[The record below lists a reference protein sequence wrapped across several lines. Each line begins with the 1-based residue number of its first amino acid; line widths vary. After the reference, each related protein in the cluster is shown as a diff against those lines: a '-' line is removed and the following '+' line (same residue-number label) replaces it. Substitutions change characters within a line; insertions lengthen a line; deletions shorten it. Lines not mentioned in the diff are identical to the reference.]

1 VIEPI
6 NSALHRHLP
15 RDIKAKDVEAVR
27 NVYATEVGTGITWN
41 DPSEVG
47 EDFVE
52 RRVHWGGTPGEEQ
65 IAERYR
71 QLFDLFATIEKA
83 EVRINRIYWDRKDA
97 AGYPARVRLL
107 VRGVGPQGD
116 RRTLDQ
122 QSELRI
128 DQRDGRWV
136 ITSEQILWREMV
148 SSGTPQFEVATQEAG
163 VNDVQET
170 ENSPLFKLIGDVG
183 VSSGVAVADFD
194 CDGREDFALASSTRL
209 TFYRNQGDGTFSDVT
224 HAVGLSSK
232 FDLAAAG
239 MVFFDADNDGDPDLW
254 VSGIRGDRFYRNES
268 CKRLQDVTQA
278 AGIVPRVWSSMPTVA
293 DYDHDGLLDVFVVR
307 MGDHATTAPSP
318 NWNAKNGV
326 GDSLYHNNGDGTFTD
341 VAKSAGIGEHGWGMA
356 GAWGDYDGDGWP
368 DVYVGNEFGT
378 NALYRNNRDG
388 TFREVAAAAGALDRG
403 AAMGV
408 TWGDYDADGDL
419 DLFVSNMYANSRW
432 ALFHP
437 DFPSPVPW
445 YLSWVPTEQIH
456 QITDELSRGSTL
468 LRNEGNGTFKDVSED
483 AGVRDA
489 QWGWGAE
496 FLDYDNDG
504 ALDLYTMNGF
514 VTGNLPDDI

>member
-1 VIEPI
+1 VSGRRALALPVCLLSCLAGCALFSGRHWDDTRTSVIEPI

-15 RDIKAKDVEAVR
+15 SDIKAKDVEAVR

-170 ENSPLFKLIGDVG
+170 ETSVSARAWRWRISIATGARTSPWRAAPASRSIVTRATAR
-183 VSSGVAVADFD
+183 SATSPMPSA
-194 CDGREDFALASSTRL
+194 CRQSST
-209 TFYRNQGDGTFSDVT
+209 SPPP
-224 HAVGLSSK
+224 AWCSS
-232 FDLAAAG
+232 
-239 MVFFDADNDGDPDLW
+239 
-254 VSGIRGDRFYRNES
+254 
-268 CKRLQDVTQA
+268 T
-278 AGIVPRVWSSMPTVA
+278 PT
-293 DYDHDGLLDVFVVR
+293 
-307 MGDHATTAPSP
+307 TTAIPTS
-318 NWNAKNGV
+318 G
-326 GDSLYHNNGDGTFTD
+326 
-341 VAKSAGIGEHGWGMA
+341 SAA
-356 GAWGDYDGDGWP
+356 S
-368 DVYVGNEFGT
+368 
-378 NALYRNNRDG
+378 
-388 TFREVAAAAGALDRG
+388 AA
-403 AAMGV
+403 
-408 TWGDYDADGDL
+408 T
-419 DLFVSNMYANSRW
+419 
-432 ALFHP
+432 
-437 DFPSPVPW
+437 
-445 YLSWVPTEQIH
+445 
-456 QITDELSRGSTL
+456 GSTAT
-468 LRNEGNGTFKDVSED
+468 RAASDCRT
-483 AGVRDA
+483 
-489 QWGWGAE
+489 
-496 FLDYDNDG
+496 
-504 ALDLYTMNGF
+504 
-514 VTGNLPDDI
+514 